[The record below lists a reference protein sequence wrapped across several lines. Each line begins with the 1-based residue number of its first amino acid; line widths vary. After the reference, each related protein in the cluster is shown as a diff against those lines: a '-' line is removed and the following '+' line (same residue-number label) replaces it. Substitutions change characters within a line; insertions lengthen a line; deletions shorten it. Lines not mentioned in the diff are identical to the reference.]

1 MYHQVLLPL
10 LSNIPEIKTFRSS
23 NLEEREFILRVPMI
37 LLSIFHFDFFLMFV
51 IQFNSS
57 LELVLLL
64 SFGTSGFFGENPS
77 IHL

>member
-64 SFGTSGFFGENPS
+64 SFGTLGFFGENPS